1 MKFKNV
7 LFDLDG
13 TLTDPYEGITN
24 SIIYAL
30 GKFGIEVEDKRALL
44 PFIGPPLLSSFRN
57 IYGFSTA
64 DAEKA
69 VKFYREYFAE
79 KGIFE
84 NRLYEGI
91 LPLLQSLEAAGKTL
105 ILATSKP
112 EPFAEKIVRHFE
124 IDRYLKHIA
133 GATFTSDRCEK
144 PDVIRY
150 ALEKAAITKLSETIM
165 VGDRKYD
172 ISGAKANGIKSAGV
186 LYGYGTKEELVG
198 AGADFLAHTPRDIIE
213 IT

>member
-13 TLTDPYEGITN
+13 TLTDPFEGITN
-24 SIIYAL
+24 SIVYAL
-30 GKFGIEVEDKRALL
+30 RKFGIEVEDKRALL
-44 PFIGPPLLSSFRN
+44 PFIGPPLFNSFRE
-57 IYGFSTA
+57 IYGFSAA

-69 VKFYREYFAE
+69 VKLYREYFAE

-84 NRLYEGI
+84 NRVYEGV
-91 LPLLQSLEAAGKTL
+91 LTLLHNLEAEGKTL

-112 EPFAEKIVRHFE
+112 EPFAEKIVKHFE
-124 IDRYLKHIA
+124 IDRYLRHIA
-133 GATFTSDRCEK
+133 GATFNSERCEK

-150 ALEKAAITKLSETIM
+150 ALEKAQITELDETVM

-172 ISGAKANGIKSAGV
+172 ILGAKANGIKSVGV
-186 LYGYGTKEELVG
+186 LYGYGTKEELIG
-198 AGADFLAHTPRDIIE
+198 AGADYLALTPQDIIE
-213 IT
+213 LT

>member
-13 TLTDPYEGITN
+13 TLTDPFEGITN
-24 SIIYAL
+24 SIVYAL
-30 GKFGIEVEDKRALL
+30 KKFEIEVEDKRVLL
-44 PFIGPPLLSSFRN
+44 PFIGPPLFNSFRD
-57 IYGFSTA
+57 IYGFSA
-64 DAEKA
+64 SDAEKA

-84 NRLYEGI
+84 NRVYEGI
-91 LPLLQSLEAAGKTL
+91 LPMLQSLEADGKTL
-105 ILATSKP
+105 ILATFKP
-112 EPFAEKIVRHFE
+112 EPFAEKIVKHFE

-133 GATFTSDRCEK
+133 GATFNLERSEK
-144 PDVIRY
+144 SDVIRY
-150 ALEKAAITKLSETIM
+150 ALEKAAVNNLSETIM

-172 ISGAKANGIKSAGV
+172 ISGAKANGIKSLGV
-186 LYGYGTKEELVG
+186 LYGYGTKEELLD
-198 AGADFLAHTPRDIIE
+198 AGADFLANSPQDIIE